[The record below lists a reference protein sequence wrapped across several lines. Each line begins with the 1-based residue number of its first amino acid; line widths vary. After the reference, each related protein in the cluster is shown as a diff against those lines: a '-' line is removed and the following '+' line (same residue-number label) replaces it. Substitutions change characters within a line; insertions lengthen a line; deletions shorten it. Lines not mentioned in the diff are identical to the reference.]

1 MTTTIKDLGEI
12 ELLNRLKKFMRCG
25 QIDDDVAEINT
36 INKSLLINT
45 DLLVEKIHFSD
56 EISNAKDIGW
66 KCITTNIS
74 DLICSGSENIIS
86 FTVGLVLPPNTH
98 WKWVESLYEGMCE
111 AMDEFGGEIIGGD
124 CSCGET
130 KIVSITAIGEMT
142 PPRLHRGNALPGDY
156 IVSTGFHGLSR
167 LGLALL
173 SSEKLPSEVGI
184 SAQLT
189 NRAINAHKRPYPA
202 VKALKALKEC
212 KPVSTSWR
220 AAGTDSSDGLIESIR
235 GICKSSN
242 CQAILSK
249 KSILKDPDWPNDSSW
264 DDWILNGGEDYELIL
279 ALPREWAK
287 ALSKELKSAH
297 IIGFIKEGEPNI
309 SWDNLE
315 PINIDQSSS
324 FKHFED
330 KT

>member
-12 ELLNRLKKFMRCG
+12 ELLNRLKKFMRSG
-25 QIDDDVAEINT
+25 QIDDDIAEINT

-45 DLLVEKIHFSD
+45 DLLVEKIHFSE

-66 KCITTNIS
+66 KCITSNIS

-98 WKWVESLYEGMCE
+98 WKWVENLYEGMLE
-111 AMDEFGGEIIGGD
+111 AMQEFGGEIIGGD

-130 KIVSITAIGEMT
+130 KVISITAIGEMNL
-142 PPRLHRGNALPGDY
+142 PRLHRGNALPGDY

-173 SSEKLPSEVGI
+173 TSEQLPTEAPI
-184 SAQLT
+184 SPQLSK
-189 NRAINAHKRPYPA
+189 RAINSHKRPYPA
-202 VKALKALKEC
+202 LNALKALKEC
-212 KPVSTSWR
+212 KPVSTGWR

-235 GICKSSN
+235 GICQSSN
-242 CQAILSK
+242 CQAVLSRT
-249 KSILKDPDWPNDSSW
+249 SIVKDPDWPEDSIW
-264 DDWILNGGEDYELIL
+264 DEWILNGGEDYELIL
-279 ALPREWAK
+279 SLPKEWAE
-287 ALSKELKSAH
+287 ALSKKLKSAQ
-297 IIGFIKEGEPNI
+297 IIGFIKEGKPSI

-315 PINIDQSSS
+315 PIHIEKASI
-324 FKHFED
+324 FKHF
-330 KT
+330 

>member
-12 ELLNRLKKFMRCG
+12 ELLNRLKRFMPYG
-25 QIDDDVAEINT
+25 QIDDDLAEISINT
-36 INKSLLINT
+36 KSLLINT
-45 DLLVEKIHFSD
+45 DLLVEKIHFSE

-86 FTVGLVLPPNTH
+86 FTVGLVLPPNTY
-98 WKWVESLYEGMCE
+98 WEWVENLYEGMME
-111 AMDEFGGEIIGGD
+111 AMQEFGGEIIGGD

-130 KIVSITAIGEMT
+130 KMISITAIGEMS

-173 SSEKLPSEVGI
+173 TSEQLPTEVQI
-184 SAQLT
+184 SPELT
-189 NRAINAHKRPYPA
+189 NRAINAHKRPHPA
-202 VKALKALKEC
+202 VKALKALIGC
-212 KPVSTSWR
+212 KPESTSWR

-235 GICKSSN
+235 GICQSSN

-249 KSILKDPDWPNDSSW
+249 TSILKDPDWPKDSIW
-264 DDWILNGGEDYELIL
+264 DEWVLNGGEDYELIL
-279 ALPREWAK
+279 TLPKEWAE
-287 ALSKELKSAH
+287 ALSKKLKTAQ
-297 IIGFIKEGEPNI
+297 IIGFIKEGKPNI
-309 SWDNLE
+309 VWDNLE
-315 PINIDQSSS
+315 PINLEDSKLY
-324 FKHFED
+324 KHF
-330 KT
+330 

>member
-12 ELLNRLKKFMRCG
+12 ELLNRLKKFMRYG
-25 QIDDDVAEINT
+25 QIDDDIAEINK
-36 INKSLLINT
+36 INKNLLINT

-98 WKWVESLYEGMCE
+98 WKWVENLYKGMRE
-111 AMDEFGGEIIGGD
+111 AMQEFGGEIIGGD
-124 CSCGET
+124 CSSGET
-130 KIVSITAIGEMT
+130 KMIAITAIGEMNQL
-142 PPRLHRGNALPGDY
+142 RLHRGNAVAGDY

-173 SSEKLPSEVGI
+173 RSEHLPSEVQI
-184 SAQLT
+184 SPKLT

-202 VKALKALKEC
+202 LEALKALKEC
-212 KPVSTSWR
+212 KPDSTSWR

-235 GICKSSN
+235 GICESSG
-242 CQAILSK
+242 CQAVLSK
-249 KSILKDPDWPNDSSW
+249 TSILKDPDWPEDPIW
-264 DDWILNGGEDYELIL
+264 DEWILNGGEDYELIL
-279 ALPREWAK
+279 TLPKEWAE
-287 ALSKELKSAH
+287 ALSKNFKPAQ
-297 IIGFIKEGEPNI
+297 IIGFIKKGKPSI

-315 PINIDQSSS
+315 PINIEQSSL
-324 FKHFED
+324 FQHF
-330 KT
+330 

>member
-12 ELLNRLKKFMRCG
+12 ELLNRLKRFMRCG

-45 DLLVEKIHFSD
+45 DLLVDKIHFS
-56 EISNAKDIGW
+56 EKISNAKDVGW

-86 FTVGLVLPPNTH
+86 YSVGLVLPPNTH
-98 WKWVESLYEGMCE
+98 WEWVENLYEGMWE
-111 AMDEFGGEIIGGD
+111 AMQEFGGEIIGGD

-130 KIVSITAIGEMT
+130 KMISITAIGEMK

-173 SSEKLPSEVGI
+173 TSEQLPSEVQL
-184 SAQLT
+184 SRELT
-189 NRAINAHKRPYPA
+189 NKAIKAHKRPYPA
-202 VKALKALKEC
+202 IEALQALIEC
-212 KPVSTSWR
+212 KPESTSLR

-235 GICKSSN
+235 GICQASN
-242 CQAILSK
+242 CQAVLSK
-249 KSILKDPDWPNDSSW
+249 NSILKHPDWPEDDIW
-264 DDWILNGGEDYELIL
+264 DEWILNGGEDYELIL
-279 ALPREWAK
+279 SLPKDWAK
-287 ALSKELKSAH
+287 SLSNKLKSAK
-297 IIGFIKEGEPNI
+297 IIGFIKEGKPNI
-309 SWDNLE
+309 FWENLE
-315 PINIDQSSS
+315 KINIEKSGLFS
-324 FKHFED
+324 HF
-330 KT
+330 